1 MDKHRYARLT
11 IEGDKRTEW
20 MCGCF
25 LTEDDYFKFCPRHN
39 ESLKKAVLAQI
50 DELDMTIVVP
60 EQGPRQDGMSAAGA
74 PRHGGSAGA

>member
-25 LTEDDYFKFCPRHN
+25 LTEDDYFKFCPHHN

-50 DELDMTIVVP
+50 DELDMTIAVP
-60 EQGPRQDGMSAAGA
+60 EPGSRQDELPTAGA
-74 PRHGGSAGA
+74 HQHGGGAGA